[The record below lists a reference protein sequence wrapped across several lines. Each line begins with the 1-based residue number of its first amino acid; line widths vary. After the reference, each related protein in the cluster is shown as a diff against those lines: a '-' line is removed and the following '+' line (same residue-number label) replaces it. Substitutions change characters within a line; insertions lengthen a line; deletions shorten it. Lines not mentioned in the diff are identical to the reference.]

1 MKRNTG
7 TIALATLLAGTVAWS
22 LAGAPAA
29 VAAPFYKGK
38 TIKITVRS
46 SPGGGYDFYG
56 RLIARHLA
64 RHIPGNPDIIVIN
77 LPGAGGIVATNYLM
91 NRAKRNGTEL
101 GILNRELAMAQ
112 RVKSTGVKYDV
123 RKLIPIGSAASSTQV
138 TVMAGNHPVKTLADL
153 KKYDKP
159 VLMAVTGP
167 GSGSYQGASLLKLD
181 GFPIKVITGYS
192 GGQERFLAIARGE
205 VHGTVNSYESTIA
218 AIREHGFRVIAYY
231 GAKHPTLGPNVP
243 HVREGLSKTGRQL
256 VALMAAPMAAGRP
269 FFTTPGVPA
278 DRVKILRA
286 AFKATIEDPQLIKEA
301 KRAKRSVGWTDPKDM
316 RAIYDDTLNAPDE
329 VVNLFLGGAKK
340 PKKDLSK
347 LVKHEGPVTK
357 IKRGGRR
364 VWISYKGKEVVAKIS
379 GSRTKVT
386 VAGKKAK
393 RKAITVGMKCRFT
406 YPKPGEEAT
415 NVDCK

>member
-1 MKRNTG
+1 MRRNTG
-7 TIALATLLAGTVAWS
+7 AIALATLLAGTIVGS
-22 LAGAPAA
+22 LASAPAA
-29 VAAPFYKGK
+29 AQSFYKGK

-56 RLIARHLA
+56 RLLARHLG
-64 RHIPGNPDIIVIN
+64 RHIAGNPDIIVIN
-77 LPGAGGIVATNYLM
+77 LPGAGGIVATNYMM
-91 NRAKRNGTEL
+91 NRAKQNGTEL
-101 GILNRELAMAQ
+101 AILNRELAMAQ

-123 RKLIPIGSAASSTQV
+123 RKLIAIGSAASSTQIV
-138 TVMAGNHPVKTLADL
+138 VVAGNHPVKSLAEL
-153 KKYDKP
+153 KKYGKL

-167 GSGSYQGASLLKLD
+167 GSGSYQGATLLKLD

-205 VHGTVNSYESTIA
+205 VHGTVNSYESTTA
-218 AIREHGFRVIAYY
+218 AIREHGFRRIAYY
-231 GAKHPTLGPNVP
+231 GAKHPTLGPDVP
-243 HVREGLSKTGRQL
+243 HVRTALSKSGRQL
-256 VALMAAPMAAGRP
+256 VALMGAPMAAGRP

-286 AFKATIEDPQLIKEA
+286 AFKAAIEDPKLIKEA

-316 RAIYDDTLNAPDE
+316 RKIYDDTLAASDE
-329 VVNLFLGGAKK
+329 VVSLFLGGAKK

-347 LVKHEGPVTK
+347 MARHEGPVTK

-393 RKAITVGMKCRFT
+393 RKAIKVGMKCRFT